1 MLVTVFADQHA
12 ISAKS
17 RDVTLADLQTMAL
30 NTRAPVKAAL
40 PWLKLATFGNHRTVK
55 GSLRNNGNIV
65 TITGIEA
72 DYDQG
77 RVSVAEA
84 ARLIRA
90 AGIEALIYTSPSHLD
105 DLPRWRV
112 LCPVSHP
119 LPGANRAELVARLNH
134 VLGGVLS
141 TESFTLS
148 QAYYYGQTPDSL
160 DPAAVITPGQPI
172 DVLDLPARY
181 PERRAAEPLAL
192 PPPAAGQTPD
202 ERTAQAAAAACGA
215 FDGSS
220 DAGRHHILLS
230 ATNALAPFVL
240 SGHLDLDDAQEQL
253 RDAMAASGR
262 DANPGEVE
270 SAMSGALRHAQ
281 PYVPE
286 TGGTEFP
293 ALPDPAPEDAGPWR
307 SMLQLTED
315 GNARANLLNACTA
328 LRCAPEWRGVFRLD
342 TFANRVMLAARPPWH
357 TGPFTPR
364 EVDDVTGLRVASWL
378 QDAGLQVSLAVAQGA
393 IAETADRNQFHP
405 VRDYLDGLAWDGVP
419 RIDTWLIDYFGA
431 DDTPLTRAVASKFLL
446 SMVARVRRPGC
457 KVDTVLILEGSQG
470 RMKSSAFAALAG
482 AWFIDHMPDLHDK
495 AALEQLQ
502 GKWLVEFAELDK
514 LHKAEAARVK
524 AFIST
529 ATDRFRP
536 AYGHY
541 ARDYPRQ
548 CVFVGTVNPG
558 AVGYLQ
564 DETGNRRFWPVA
576 CPRRA
581 DVMALRGA
589 RDQIWAEASARHAAN
604 EPWWIDTHDLEDMQA
619 EAAAERMAGDVWQDR
634 IADYLADKP
643 SVTTAEVLSH
653 ALAKPTERWSHA
665 DMTRVGR
672 VMTTLGWHT
681 RNLRVEGGRRER
693 RYYPGTPTP

>member
-1 MLVTVFADQHA
+1 MQVTVFADQHA
-12 ISAKS
+12 TSAKS
-17 RDVTLADLQTMAL
+17 RDVTLTDLRTLAL
-30 NTRAPVKAAL
+30 NTRAPAKSAL
-40 PWLKLATFGNHRTVK
+40 PWLKLATFGTRATPR
-55 GSLRNNGNIV
+55 GSLRNNANVVSISGV
-65 TITGIEA
+65 EA

-77 RVSVAEA
+77 RMSVGKA
-84 ARLIRA
+84 AGLIRA
-90 AGIEALIYTSPSHLD
+90 AGIEALIYTSPSHLE

-119 LPGANRAELVARLNH
+119 LPGASRAELVARLNH

-160 DPAAVITPGQPI
+160 DPEAVIIPGQPI
-172 DVLDLPARY
+172 DLLDLPARY
-181 PERRAAEPLAL
+181 PDRRAAEPLAL
-192 PPPAAGQTPD
+192 PPAVLGQTPD
-202 ERTAQAAAAACGA
+202 QRTEQAVAAACGA

-220 DAGRHHILLS
+220 DAGRHHVLLS

-240 SGHLDLDDAQEQL
+240 AGHLDMDDAQERL
-253 RDAMAASGR
+253 RDAMTESGR
-262 DANPGEVE
+262 DPNPGEVE
-270 SAMSGALRHAQ
+270 SAMAGALRHAQ
-281 PYVPE
+281 PYVPD

-293 ALPDPAPEDAGPWR
+293 SLPDAPADTGPWR
-307 SMLQLTED
+307 SMLQLTDD
-315 GNARANLLNACTA
+315 GKARANLLNACLA
-328 LRCAPEWRGVFRLD
+328 LRAAPEWRGVFRLD
-342 TFANRVMLAARPPWH
+342 TFASRVMLSAAPPWH

-364 EVDDVTGLRVASWL
+364 EVDDVVGLRVAAWL

-393 IAETADRNQFHP
+393 IAETADRNQYHP

-431 DDTPLTRAVASKFLL
+431 EDTPLHRAVAAKFLL

-457 KVDTVLILEGSQG
+457 KVDTVLILEGAQG

-541 ARDYPRQ
+541 ARDFPRQ

-581 DVMALRGA
+581 DVMALRAA
-589 RDQIWAEASARHAAN
+589 RDQVWAEASARHAAG
-604 EPWWIDTHDLEDMQA
+604 ESWWIDTLDMDDMQA
-619 EAAAERMAGDVWQDR
+619 EAAAERMADDVWTDR

-643 SVTTAEVLSH
+643 SVATADVLAH
-653 ALAKPTERWSHA
+653 ALAKPTERWTHG
-665 DMTRVGR
+665 DMIRVGR
-672 VMTTLGWHT
+672 VMTALGW
-681 RNLRVEGGRRER
+681 RVRQVRFGCGRRER
-693 RYYPGTPTP
+693 RYFPPVET